1 MKGTR
6 IAAILLGA
14 VLLAACAPTT
24 TSGLEAPKPQV
35 QLPTLGELAEAYM
48 RPFREMDIAAL
59 FSEENRGC
67 YAADWL
73 VQTSSLSGEGNRI
86 KLEKVLADPE
96 KSKAY
101 FEAVKRVLLRERV
114 ALDKLEVR
122 LRDPKVLPDPGRT
135 YKIEIY
141 LESAG
146 IPRVYTLPVVY
157 DPYKRRVCRSRKLED
172 RDFRDFYW
180 GIGYHFSQALY
191 GIE

>member
-1 MKGTR
+1 VKGTR

-14 VLLAACAPTT
+14 ALLAACAPTT
-24 TSGLEAPKPQV
+24 TGLEAPKPQV

-101 FEAVKRVLLRERV
+101 FELVKRVLTRERV

-122 LRDPKVLPDPGRT
+122 LKDPKVLPDPGRT

-157 DPYKRRVCRSRKLED
+157 DPYKRQVCRSRKLED

-180 GIGYHFSQALY
+180 GIGYHFAQALY
-191 GIE
+191 EIE

>member
-1 MKGTR
+1 VKGTR

-14 VLLAACAPTT
+14 ALLAACAPTT

-73 VQTSSLSGEGNRI
+73 VQTSLRGEANRI

-96 KSKAY
+96 KSRAY
-101 FEAVKRVLLRERV
+101 FELAKRVLTRERV

-135 YKIEIY
+135 YKIEVY
-141 LESAG
+141 LETAG

-180 GIGYHFSQALY
+180 GIGYHFAQALY
-191 GIE
+191 EIE

>member
-1 MKGTR
+1 M
-6 IAAILLGA
+6 AAILLGA
-14 VLLAACAPTT
+14 ALLAACAPTT
-24 TSGLEAPKPQV
+24 TSGLEAPKPEAPKPQV

-73 VQTSSLSGEGNRI
+73 VQTSLRGEANRI

-96 KSKAY
+96 KSRAY
-101 FEAVKRVLLRERV
+101 FEMVKRVLIRERV

-122 LRDPKVLPDPGRT
+122 LRDPKLLPEPGRT
-135 YKIEIY
+135 YRIELY

-172 RDFRDFYW
+172 RDSRDFYW
-180 GIGYHFSQALY
+180 GIGYHFAQALY
-191 GIE
+191 EIE

>member
-14 VLLAACAPTT
+14 ALLAACAPTT
-24 TSGLEAPKPQV
+24 TGLEAPKPQV

-101 FEAVKRVLLRERV
+101 FELVKRVLTRERV

-122 LRDPKVLPDPGRT
+122 LKDPKVLPDPGRT

-157 DPYKRRVCRSRKLED
+157 DPYKRQVCRSRKLED

-180 GIGYHFSQALY
+180 GIGYHFAQALY
-191 GIE
+191 EIE